1 MHGRSPTVL
10 ILFFND
16 NQLVMVWFTILQVI
30 PIFWLLHCLFQD
42 TNQKRRYMLKQ
53 IGTQKQHFNVLPQQ
67 IQLLKL
73 FHLTTLELQQRIQ
86 EELNDNPLLEEDVN
100 EEDKLS
106 AEASKDEVQEYQD
119 EEEYAYDDIP
129 DYKLEHNNYL
139 AEDNSQ
145 RPFAE
150 QLDFR
155 KTLKEQIAVNLKNE
169 KEKIIAQFLI
179 DSLTEEGLLEQD
191 ASAIADDISFQN
203 HIVIEADEV
212 DRIRLKLQQIEP
224 YGMGCRTIKEFLI
237 FQLKRMQPS
246 VSVKNGISLLSEH
259 FQDLSHRNME
269 KIAAKIQI
277 TENELRKVIHL
288 IGTLKMKPFTELQ
301 SSVAA
306 PQIIPDFIITENG
319 DKLEITLYRQ
329 RSSTLF
335 INQSLT
341 KMLEK
346 EKKADKA
353 TVTYLKGKMSSA
365 QWFVD
370 AIKQRET
377 TMMKIMTEILRFQ
390 SEFFKEGDI
399 RLLKPMILKNIAEKI
414 GMDISTVSRI
424 TCNKYADTPFGTILL
439 KSLFSEGVENEQG
452 EMISNRVI
460 QTAIEE
466 VVKAEDKHAPY
477 TDQQLVSILS
487 GKGFDIARRTVSKYR
502 EHLQIPIAQRRA
514 AWR

>member
-1 MHGRSPTVL
+1 
-10 ILFFND
+10 
-16 NQLVMVWFTILQVI
+16 
-30 PIFWLLHCLFQD
+30 
-42 TNQKRRYMLKQ
+42 MLKQ

-86 EELNDNPLLEEDVN
+86 EELNDNPLLEEEVN
-100 EEDKLS
+100 DEDKLS
-106 AEASKDEVQEYQD
+106 AESSKDEIQEYQD

-139 AEDNSQ
+139 AEDTAQ

-150 QLDFR
+150 LHDFR
-155 KTLKEQIAVNLKNE
+155 KALKEQMSVHLSNE
-169 KEKIIAQFLI
+169 KETIIAEFLI
-179 DSLTEEGLLEQD
+179 DSLDEQGFLDAD
-191 ASAIADDISFQN
+191 ASSLADDISFQN
-203 HIVIEADEV
+203 HIVVEAEEV
-212 DRIRLKLQQIEP
+212 ERMRLLLQQIDP
-224 YGMGCRTIKEFLI
+224 CGIGCRTIKEFLI
-237 FQLKRMQPS
+237 FQLQAMEQEDT
-246 VSVKNGISLLSEH
+246 VKYGISLLSDH
-259 FQDLSHRNME
+259 FQDLSNRNME
-269 KIAAKIQI
+269 KIANKIQI
-277 TENELRKVIHL
+277 SEDELRDVIRL
-288 IGTLKMKPFTELQ
+288 IATLKRKPFTELQ

-306 PQIIPDFIITENG
+306 PHVIPDFIITEND
-319 DKLEITLYRQ
+319 DKLEVSLYRQ

-353 TVTYLKGKMSSA
+353 TVTYLKGKLNSA

-377 TMMKIMTEILRFQ
+377 TMMKIMTEILKFQ
-390 SEFFKEGDI
+390 ADYFREGDI
-399 RLLKPMILKNIAEKI
+399 RFLKPMILKNIAEKI

-466 VVKAEDKHAPY
+466 VVKTEDKHAPY

>member
-1 MHGRSPTVL
+1 
-10 ILFFND
+10 
-16 NQLVMVWFTILQVI
+16 
-30 PIFWLLHCLFQD
+30 
-42 TNQKRRYMLKQ
+42 MLKQ
-53 IGTQKQHFNVLPQQ
+53 VGTQKQHFNVLPQQ

-73 FHLTTLELQQRIQ
+73 FHLTTIELQQRIQ
-86 EELNDNPLLEEDVN
+86 GELNDNPLLEEDVN
-100 EEDKLS
+100 EEDKIS
-106 AEASKDEVQEYQD
+106 AESQSDEVQDYQD

-139 AEDNSQ
+139 AEDATQ

-150 QLDFR
+150 AYDFR
-155 KTLKEQIAVNLKNE
+155 KSLKEQIAVNLKNE
-169 KEKIIAQFLI
+169 RDSLIADFLI
-179 DSLTEEGLLEQD
+179 DSLNEQGLLDMD
-191 ASAIADDISFQN
+191 ASSIADSISFQN
-203 HIVIEADEV
+203 QIVVEAEDVEQ
-212 DRIRLKLQQIEP
+212 IRLLLMQIEP
-224 YGMGCRTIKEFLI
+224 CGMGSRTIKDFLL
-237 FQLKRMQPS
+237 FQLQRMEPS
-246 VSVKNGISLLSEH
+246 ESVQNGISLLSEH

-269 KIAAKIQI
+269 KIASKIQI
-277 TENELRKVIHL
+277 TEDELRDVIKL
-288 IGTLKMKPFTELQ
+288 IGSLKMKPFTELQ
-301 SSVAA
+301 SSAAA
-306 PQIIPDFIITENG
+306 PQVIPDFIITENG
-319 DKLEITLYRQ
+319 DKLEVSLYRQ

-353 TVTYLKGKMSSA
+353 TVTYLKGKLNSA

-377 TMMKIMTEILRFQ
+377 TMMKIMTAIIGFQ
-390 SEFFKEGDI
+390 TEFFKEGDI
-399 RLLKPMILKNIAEKI
+399 RMLKPMILKNIAEQI

-466 VVKAEDKHAPY
+466 VVKTEDKSAPY

-514 AWR
+514 AWH